1 MIRQRKLRGLPS
13 DNLTEEQKEM
23 IYNMDNVSIEV
34 KKGKDMIIHVFNDE
48 HKFSIASD
56 DNIEEI
62 KDLVYKQILSRE
74 PARAHKGAHQY
85 ENTIQKPPTPT
96 PTRTGKQAIRVSF
109 RERVFCVRNNANYGP
124 IQGHVRNTTKR

>member
-1 MIRQRKLRGLPS
+1 MNNNKDECKMCISKINRGVICKTCYTELDSLRKNENRKFIIRQRKLRGLPS

-23 IYNMDNVSIEV
+23 IYKMENVSIEI

-62 KDLVYKQILSRE
+62 KDLVYEQILNRIKS
-74 PARAHKGAHQY
+74 KL
-85 ENTIQKPPTPT
+85 
-96 PTRTGKQAIRVSF
+96 
-109 RERVFCVRNNANYGP
+109 
-124 IQGHVRNTTKR
+124 